1 MHGNSRCNKNNI
13 IHGNENSETQV
24 LIQVSERVKLNVC
37 VLLKFMSE
45 CVWIF
50 ATSRAQR
57 EARIEVLP
65 GLAAAC
71 LAYGAL
77 VLVLA
82 PFQAPF

>member
-1 MHGNSRCNKNNI
+1 
-13 IHGNENSETQV
+13 
-24 LIQVSERVKLNVC
+24 
-37 VLLKFMSE
+37 MSE
-45 CVWIF
+45 CVWTF

-57 EARIEVLP
+57 EARIEALP

-82 PFQAPF
+82 TFQAPF